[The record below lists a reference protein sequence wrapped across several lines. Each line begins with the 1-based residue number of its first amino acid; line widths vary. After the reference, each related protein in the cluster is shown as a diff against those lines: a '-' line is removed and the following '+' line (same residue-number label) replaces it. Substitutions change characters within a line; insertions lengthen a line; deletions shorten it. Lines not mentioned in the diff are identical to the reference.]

1 MVKKWMQAVAALIA
15 IAAFSSAAAI
25 AQGTAAP
32 QKPPTAAPQQTAAV
46 QPQTDVAANFYQTL
60 TTSTNGKGTAQEPK
74 NAMGGMFE
82 LRHIH
87 SNFIGYEFTYSF
99 NPYDQHFTPDQ
110 ATCGYRCNNA
120 PLTMTAGLNIFG
132 FDWVFSKEYGSVR
145 PFAVAG
151 LGFEATVPNSTAY
164 AANNS
169 VRPTYIAGGGVD
181 FAVSDH
187 FGVRAQVRDNLFKA
201 PALSLYYSP
210 TGAYTQVLQPMGG
223 VFYRF

>member
-1 MVKKWMQAVAALIA
+1 MGKKWMQAVAALIA
-15 IAAFSSAAAI
+15 IAVWSSAAAL

-32 QKPPTAAPQQTAAV
+32 KKPAAV
-46 QPQTDVAANFYQTL
+46 QSQTDVAASFYQAMD
-60 TTSTNGKGTAQEPK
+60 TSTTGKGTVQKPK

-99 NPYDQHFTPDQ
+99 NPYDQYYTPDPGS
-110 ATCGYRCNNA
+110 CGYRCNNA
-120 PLTMTAGLNIFG
+120 PLTMTAGLNLFG
-132 FDWVFSKEYGSVR
+132 FDWVFSKQYGAVR

-151 LGFEATVPNSTAY
+151 LGFAATVPNSTAY
-164 AANNS
+164 ASNNS
-169 VRPTYIAGGGVD
+169 VRPAYIAGGGVD
-181 FAVSDH
+181 FAISDH

-210 TGAYTQVLQPMGG
+210 TGAYTQVVQPMGG